1 MPNSW
6 FLNAPLL
13 PVLDFHKFL
22 NLMFVHKPQV
32 GQWLKNS
39 KIDGNCAMQCV
50 ATCINE
56 SIQWFEVL
64 RIFQKMGVIWFII
77 PPLHYNFAWCTFFH
91 FRGENLHLDL
101 DGILFL
107 GGVRTTMYGNLP
119 SQIVSKHGYK
129 ASILIICLHF
139 YKFREWIIVVFC
151 FCFCFFEY
159 DKFFCMESECCSIFV
174 SVLWENVSIV
184 ISNFAKC

>member
-1 MPNSW
+1 MPNGW

-13 PVLDFHKFL
+13 PVPDFHKFL
-22 NLMFVHKPQV
+22 NEMFVPQV

-39 KIDGNCAMQCV
+39 KMDGNCAMQCV
-50 ATCINE
+50 VSCINE
-56 SIQWFEVL
+56 SIQWFEFL

-77 PPLHYNFAWCTFFH
+77 PPLHSNFAWCTFFH

-139 YKFREWIIVVFC
+139 WPWESSLAVLGITLMVRMGQHFSKILLMLLKVMLRSYLLLQCNYKDILR
-151 FCFCFFEY
+151 
-159 DKFFCMESECCSIFV
+159 
-174 SVLWENVSIV
+174 
-184 ISNFAKC
+184 